1 MAISTKG
8 TVLTVKKSDNKEIE
22 VKIKSFPDLGVAPA
36 AIDVTSLADDVQKF
50 IPGVKGMGAM
60 EFVANY
66 DEAQFAELTACENE
80 ELTYVIKING
90 VNWSAQRADR
100 SRRSKRSCRHEDRCY
115 TVFQDRKDCIIQAK
129 VMPDIS
135 GEKGLAP
142 FFPL

>member
-8 TVLTVKKSDNKEIE
+8 TVLTVKKGENKEIE

-66 DEAQFAELTACENE
+66 DETQFAELTACENE

-90 VNWSAQRADR
+90 VNYSMTGQHSALIAL
-100 SRRSKRSCRHEDRCY
+100 HN
-115 TVFQDRKDCIIQAK
+115 
-129 VMPDIS
+129 P
-135 GEKGLAP
+135 GKGSA
-142 FFPL
+142 

>member
-66 DEAQFAELTACENE
+66 DEAQFAELTACE
-80 ELTYVIKING
+80 TK
-90 VNWSAQRADR
+90 S
-100 SRRSKRSCRHEDRCY
+100 
-115 TVFQDRKDCIIQAK
+115 
-129 VMPDIS
+129 
-135 GEKGLAP
+135 
-142 FFPL
+142 

>member
-66 DEAQFAELTACENE
+66 DGA
-80 ELTYVIKING
+80 
-90 VNWSAQRADR
+90 
-100 SRRSKRSCRHEDRCY
+100 SKVYY
-115 TVFQDRKDCIIQAK
+115 TSNKRDLGNCLIWKK
-129 VMPDIS
+129 L
-135 GEKGLAP
+135 KKK
-142 FFPL
+142 